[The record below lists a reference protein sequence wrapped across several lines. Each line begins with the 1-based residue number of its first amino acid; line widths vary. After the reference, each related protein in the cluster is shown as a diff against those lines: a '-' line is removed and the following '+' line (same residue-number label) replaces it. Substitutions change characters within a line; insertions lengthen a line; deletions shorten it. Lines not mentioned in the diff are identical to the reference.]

1 MFERERY
8 SQRQPMHRGK
18 NKNKDKK
25 MRYIEMKENS
35 NKKNYMIIVINFL
48 QNFFSPILH
57 FFLFL
62 HNIYS

>member
-8 SQRQPMHRGK
+8 SQGQPMHRGK

-25 MRYIEMKENS
+25 MRYIEMKENN